1 MDPKAALRKIRS
13 SAPGSRRKLQND
25 MTQSPKKKLNPNSIL
40 LVLALF
46 PLLWLGFSCT
56 AQNNPANGDSAF
68 NSTTIFGTGTSGGF
82 ADGPGIGPFSLPPT
96 EDGPLDPGDFYTI
109 VQNLQPGL
117 LFEIPGGI
125 PNYWHQV
132 CSDTCDVFDFAD
144 YWNEFINHHEFHVR
158 CAFFDCNPPN
168 KSSGIFFIGTE
179 YTPSPYGYLTCEYD
193 TENEPGVCCTFY
205 QYGQPNFGAESCPDR
220 PSPF

>member
-1 MDPKAALRKIRS
+1 MIPFPPKNLI
-13 SAPGSRRKLQND
+13 
-25 MTQSPKKKLNPNSIL
+25 PNSIL

-46 PLLWLGFSCT
+46 SLLLLEISCT
-56 AQNNPANGDSAF
+56 AQNNPANGDSAV
-68 NSTTIFGTGTSGGF
+68 NSTTIFGTGTPGGF

-117 LFEIPGGI
+117 LFDVPCGI

-144 YWNEFINHHEFHVR
+144 YWNEFINIYEFHSR
-158 CAFFDCNPPN
+158 CSFFNCSPGIG
-168 KSSGIFFIGTE
+168 SGGFLFLGTE

-193 TENEPGVCCTFY
+193 TENEPGVRCNFH
-205 QYGQPNFGAESCPDR
+205 QYGPPNYGPESCPPKD
-220 PSPF
+220 PF